1 MKDFC
6 VWVRGVIGF
15 IFNRQPEFSAL
26 GSECYP
32 RIYSKLVLSWQV
44 TVDVVIQTLIRPSMK
59 QLCSYAQGKKKTDY
73 VD

>member
-6 VWVRGVIGF
+6 VCVRGVIGF

-44 TVDVVIQTLIRPSMK
+44 TGCCYSDTDKTFNEAAL
-59 QLCSYAQGKKKTDY
+59 QLCSG
-73 VD
+73 